1 MSESSAPTAQEITLA
16 SFQQL
21 IARMYLEKDQARGIP
36 ATFLWLTEEIGE
48 LASALR
54 ETSPEQQ
61 AEVGEDEFARRRANL
76 AAEFADVLA
85 WLATIANVAEID
97 LAAAIADKYGSGCP
111 GCRQLVCVCP
121 DQEKP

>member
-1 MSESSAPTAQEITLA
+1 
-16 SFQQL
+16 
-21 IARMYLEKDQARGIP
+21 MYQEKDQARGIP

-61 AEVGEDEFARRRANL
+61 AEVGDDEFVRRRANL